1 MQRVVLSAPRAGP
14 ARPAPRG
21 GSSKVAEPHLLETER
36 PLPLH
41 DIGATRA
48 IEAQAQA
55 ALGPNVLMQRAG
67 LALAR
72 LALALA
78 PHARG
83 IWVAAGPGNNGGD
96 GLEAAMHL
104 HRWGKRVAV
113 SLLANDASQPAD
125 ARAALERARAAGAHI
140 DGGLDIGFEPD
151 LAIDALLGVGASRA
165 AEGAIAACI
174 ARLNALTCP
183 VLAADLPSGLNADT
197 GATLGEHCVRASHT
211 LSLLTL
217 KPGLFT
223 GAGRDHCADIWFD
236 SLDADAR
243 QTAPSAWL
251 GGAAQLIELLPA
263 RRHAQHKGS
272 FGDVAVV
279 GGAPGM
285 SGAALLAARAAL
297 AAGAGRVY
305 VDLLGS
311 MGMAH
316 DQLCDP
322 QRPELMLSPGWA
334 GGDPQV
340 LRNSLVVCG
349 CGGGDAVREVLPRLL
364 SHVPRLL
371 LDADA
376 LNAIATDTSLQAQL
390 SARTGRGHAT
400 LLTPHPLEAARLL
413 QCSAAQVQAGRLHA
427 AMRLAA
433 RFNCVV
439 VLKGSGSVVSA
450 PGRVPHINPTG
461 NAALASA
468 GTGDVLAGWLGGLWS
483 QIATLRTIGAGTEE
497 VAAEAAFDAAR
508 GATFLHGLAA
518 EEIHAGPLRAGDLI
532 ERMHELRRKHSP
544 TR

>member
-1 MQRVVLSAPRAGP
+1 MQRVLPSEQA
-14 ARPAPRG
+14 
-21 GSSKVAEPHLLETER
+21 
-36 PLPLH
+36 LPLH
-41 DIGATRA
+41 DIAGTRA
-48 IEAQAQA
+48 IEAKAEA

-96 GLEAAMHL
+96 GLEAALHL

-113 SLLANDASQPAD
+113 SLLANEASQPAD
-125 ARAALERARAAGAHI
+125 ARAALQRARVCGVPI

-165 AEGAIAACI
+165 PEGAIETAI
-174 ARLNALTCP
+174 RRLNALAFP
-183 VLAADLPSGLNADT
+183 VLAADVPSGLNVDT
-197 GATLGEHCVRASHT
+197 GAALGEICVRASHT

-223 GAGRDHCADIWFD
+223 GVGRDHAGDIW
-236 SLDADAR
+236 LDDLDVEAS
-243 QTAPSAWL
+243 QTAPSATL
-251 GGAAQLIELLPA
+251 GGAEPLWKLMPA

-311 MGMAH
+311 RGLAH
-316 DQLCDP
+316 DPSHDTSHDP
-322 QRPELMLSPGWA
+322 QRPELMLRPGWA
-334 GGDPQV
+334 RGDAQV
-340 LRNSLVVCG
+340 LRGSLVVCG
-349 CGGGDAVREVLPRLL
+349 CGGGDAVREILPRLL
-364 SHVPRLL
+364 SQSPRLL

-390 SARTGRGHAT
+390 TARAGRGQAT
-400 LLTPHPLEAARLL
+400 VLTPHPLEAARLL
-413 QCSAAQVQAGRLHA
+413 QCSAAQVQADRLQA
-427 AMRLAA
+427 ATRLAA
-433 RFNCVV
+433 KFNCVV
-439 VLKGSGSVVSA
+439 VLKGSGGVIA
-450 PGRVPHINPTG
+450 TPGRPPHINPTG
-461 NAALASA
+461 NPSLASA

-483 QIATLRTIGAGTEE
+483 QIATLCAPAGGIDE
-497 VAAEAAFDAAR
+497 ASSEAAFDAAR
-508 GATFLHGLAA
+508 SAVFVHGLAA
-518 EEIHAGPLRAGDLI
+518 EGIHAGPLRAGDLI
-532 ERMHELRRKHSP
+532 ERMHELRRGRSP
-544 TR
+544 APHPNLRPHPP